1 MNILHIEDERW
12 DSGIAYYAL
21 TLAAEQTR
29 RGHSVE
35 FWGQEGSPVMEAG
48 KDLGLTV
55 RGWGSV
61 SWLAQRRQAATFAPH
76 VINAHTGA
84 SHSLALALAAGR
96 PCAVVRT
103 RGDSRPAR
111 SNALTRFAA
120 SRTATY
126 IAANTELE
134 ASLKS
139 AFPVAKI
146 TRVPQG
152 LDGPPE
158 APPLTATPL
167 VGMLARFDPVKGHE
181 TLLDAAVLLKAK
193 VPGLRARCAGEGA
206 LLERLR
212 WQLKPAGLEGV
223 VDFPGYVTHRWPFM
237 AACRVGVVPSLGSE
251 AVSRSALEWMASG
264 RPVVASRV
272 GGLPDVIEDGV
283 TGLLVAPD
291 DPAALAD
298 ALSRLL
304 LDAPKA
310 AEMGRAARRRW
321 EQSFSLQPFYE
332 ATQRVYDEATRDL
345 PS

>member
-1 MNILHIEDERW
+1 MNILHIEDEPW

-21 TLAAEQTR
+21 TLASEQAR
-29 RGHSVE
+29 RGHNVE
-35 FWGQEGSPVMEAG
+35 FWGQDGSPVMEAARER
-48 KDLGLTV
+48 GLV
-55 RGWGSV
+55 ARGWGSV
-61 SWLAQRRQAATFAPH
+61 SWLAQRRQAAEFSPH

-84 SHSLALALAAGR
+84 AHSLALALSAGR

-103 RGDSRPAR
+103 RGDSRAAR
-111 SNALTRFAA
+111 SNALTRFVA

-126 IAANTELE
+126 IAANSELE
-134 ASLKS
+134 ASLKA
-139 AFPVAKI
+139 AFPVAKVR
-146 TRVPQG
+146 RVPQG

-158 APPLTATPL
+158 TPALTKAPV

-181 TLLDAAVLLKAK
+181 TLLDAAVALKGK
-193 VPGLRARCAGEGA
+193 IPDLRVRCAGEGS

-212 WQLKPAGLEGV
+212 WQLKPIGLDAV

-251 AVSRSALEWMASG
+251 AVSRAALEWMASG

-272 GGLPDVIEDGV
+272 GGLPDIVEDGV
-283 TGLLVAPD
+283 TGLLVPPD
-291 DPAALAD
+291 DSAALAE
-298 ALSRLL
+298 ALSKLL
-304 LDAPKA
+304 LAPAKA
-310 AEMGRAARRRW
+310 EEMGRAARRRW
-321 EQSFSLQPFYE
+321 EQSYSLQPFYE